1 MQDKGQDTSSF
12 MVLLWTGWA
21 DGKSELCTADASFV
35 GCFFISF
42 LFFWGQQ
49 FVFTDIPF
57 YGFIWGSSVA
67 AFLQGQKD
75 LVFD

>member
-1 MQDKGQDTSSF
+1 MMYLLKVKISSTEA
-12 MVLLWTGWA
+12 VLM
-21 DGKSELCTADASFV
+21 DNCNPYPCVFSELGAFV
-35 GCFFISF
+35 PCQVES
-42 LFFWGQQ
+42 
-49 FVFTDIPF
+49 TDQSKDPF